1 MESPLRA
8 NSPLWRRGRMTWLVA
23 LLSVALF
30 GSAGISPAVA
40 NGDPGTVSGTVT
52 LQNGDDPEGI
62 WVTLTNTSTFEEF
75 PAQTDE
81 TGFFVFTDVAD
92 GTWRVSILSAPAAY
106 RGYFGANFSLS
117 GSVLSHTEN
126 IALELFPTGTG
137 AIELTVTDASSNV
150 AIVGANAS
158 FFGDGGAA
166 NRSDST
172 NSLGFVS
179 FTDLPSGV
187 FSISVSDIG
196 YVDQTLQIAVVD
208 GEVTTEQVLLV
219 PANAA
224 VTGRVA
230 DVDDNPIANL
240 WVAVQ
245 SPTGGPNLA
254 GGSTN
259 TNGVFTFTGLG
270 AGAVEIVAGGV
281 GSGYAEVKQPATLV
295 ANETTTVDLVL
306 TPRLSG
312 AAIGTVVDGDGVG
325 IPDICGTAYD
335 VATGDAIAGF
345 LATDPS
351 GFFSLDDLDLGDVTV
366 LFWDCDFTRTPAFAT
381 VFLGNAVSLASANDF
396 EVTNGGLVEL
406 GEITL
411 ERGAT
416 ISGTV
421 RLQAGDSSI
430 PLPANRGVDAKLY
443 VLDGGTWSEF
453 PDPSPFVG
461 GGVSGE
467 YEVLGVPAGTY
478 RVALGDPATGVKAYT
493 TKYWQDADDFDDAN
507 NVVVAG
513 TAPITG
519 IDAIVEVAR
528 PGYQPTPIS
537 TDSLT
542 PDVAGD
548 VSTNDDT
555 LTQNELVE
563 VGVGEEFAGE
573 WVSVWGHSTPV
584 QMGDWVQVG
593 PTGLVTV
600 PVPTALPP
608 GPHQLAALD
617 AEGALIGWTD
627 VSITPADTPPGSMP
641 ATGLNASQAALLG
654 VVAVGLLGLG
664 ALLLVS
670 RAWGRARREGVDAT

>member
-1 MESPLRA
+1 MA
-8 NSPLWRRGRMTWLVA
+8 WLIALVSVA
-23 LLSVALF
+23 LL
-30 GSAGISPAVA
+30 GSAAISPAVA
-40 NGDPGTVSGTVT
+40 SGDPGTVSGTIT

-62 WVTLTNTSTFEEF
+62 WVTLTDTTTFEQSTT
-75 PAQTDE
+75 QTDE
-81 TGFFVFTDVAD
+81 MGFFVFEDVED
-92 GTWRVSILSAPAAY
+92 GTWRISVFSAPAAY
-106 RGYFGANFSLS
+106 RGYFGSNFTLG
-117 GSVLSHTEN
+117 GSVLSHIEN

-137 AIELTVTDASSNV
+137 AIELTVTDAASNL
-150 AIVGANAS
+150 AIDGAFAS

-166 NRSDST
+166 NRSDLTS
-172 NSLGFVS
+172 SLGFVS

-187 FSISVSDIG
+187 FSVSVSATG
-196 YVDQTLQIAVVD
+196 YVNQTLQIAVVD
-208 GEVTTEQVLLV
+208 GEVSVEEVLLV

-224 VTGRVA
+224 VTGRVSDA
-230 DVDDNPIANL
+230 DDNPIANL

-245 SPTGGPNLA
+245 SPSGGPNLA
-254 GGSTN
+254 GGVTDVD
-259 TNGVFTFTGLG
+259 GIYFFDELG
-270 AGAVEIVAGGV
+270 AGEVEVVTGGIGTGWNEVTQAAV
-281 GSGYAEVKQPATLV
+281 LV
-295 ANETTTVDLVL
+295 ADETATVNLVL

-312 AAIGTVVDGDGVG
+312 AAIGTVVDDHGNGVS
-325 IPDICGTAYD
+325 DICGTAYN
-335 VATGDAIAGF
+335 VVTGDAIAGF

-351 GFFSLDDLDLGDVTV
+351 GFFSLDDLDLGDVTL

-381 VFLGNAVSLASANDF
+381 VYLGNAVSLASAGDF
-396 EVTNGGLVEL
+396 EVTDGGLVEL

-421 RLQAGDSSI
+421 RLKAGDGSI
-430 PLPANRGVDAKLY
+430 PLPSNRGVDAVLY

-467 YEVLGVPAGTY
+467 YDVLGVPAGTY

-493 TKYWQDADDFDDAN
+493 TKYWQDADDFDDATN
-507 NVVVAG
+507 IIIVG
-513 TAPITG
+513 TTPITG
-519 IDAIVEVAR
+519 INAIVEVAR

-563 VGVGEEFAGE
+563 VEVGEEFAGE
-573 WVSVWGHSTPV
+573 WVSVWGHSNPV

-593 PTGLVTV
+593 PTGRVIV
-600 PVPTALPP
+600 PVPLALPP

-627 VSITPADTPPGSMP
+627 VTVTPADTPTGSMP
-641 ATGLNASQAALLG
+641 STGIDAAQALVVGGIAVVLLTLG
-654 VVAVGLLGLG
+654 ARLVVARTRNGGTNL
-664 ALLLVS
+664 
-670 RAWGRARREGVDAT
+670 RTDT